1 MKPVNATSLPE
12 YNSWASMK
20 TRCLNANDKSYSHYG
35 GRGISIC
42 PEWLN
47 DFWKFYA
54 YIGPRPTPKHTLD
67 RINNSG
73 HYEPGNVRW
82 STNKE
87 QSNNRNSNRVIEY
100 RGEHLTMKQWAE
112 RIGIHYV
119 SLRERLARGKTLDA
133 ILGPKR
139 TTGKGVARLLTAN
152 GETRNLKEWADHF
165 KMCPKTLRRWIDRD
179 SLTIEEIQNRL

>member
-1 MKPVNATSLPE
+1 MKD
-12 YNSWASMK
+12 
-20 TRCLNANDKSYSHYG
+20 RCLNSKSDSFYRYG
-35 GRGISIC
+35 GRGIQIHK
-42 PEWLN
+42 EWQES
-47 DFWKFYA
+47 FWRFYE
-54 YIGPRPTPKHTLD
+54 YMGPKTTPKHTLD
-67 RINNSG
+67 RINNDG

-87 QSNNRNSNRVIEY
+87 QSNNRSSNRVIEY

-119 SLRERLARGKTLDA
+119 SLRERLARGKTIES